1 MLASFS
7 GAIRCSSGQ
16 MQESFQADLIE
27 FYGTLRFFFSALS
40 EMVVVPNQIPH
51 TGRIF
56 INTNKVAFNCNTV
69 CGIVWVKMSV
79 VLLLVSIFTGVNSIQ
94 STSTWWIVQ
103 VKEVKSSLLKHS
115 HPLKVLCSNSFST
128 PRGRRCAI
136 QDQILDRKPSIIHC
150 MLVVLQ

>member
-16 MQESFQADLIE
+16 MQESLQADLIE

-69 CGIVWVKMSV
+69 CGIVWVKMFV
-79 VLLLVSIFTGVNSIQ
+79 VLLLVSIFTAVNSIQ
-94 STSTWWIVQ
+94 STRWIVW

-115 HPLKVLCSNSFST
+115 HPLKVLCNNLFST

-136 QDQILDRKPSIIHC
+136 QDQILDRELSIIHC
-150 MLVVLQ
+150 MVVVLQ